1 MAYAMTD
8 IAANTSRWISGIPYE
23 VAFWESYY
31 RNKKRRADLFS
42 WSGFGHPC
50 RLDCFD
56 IDSFIEKQ
64 NITAR
69 PVIIDVGSALS
80 YAMGTVI
87 NGRDTEIEY
96 VDPLAPFY
104 NRILDRYNISRPYI
118 KFGMVENLSL
128 FYNKG
133 SVTFIHIRNA
143 LDHCCDPFE
152 GIIQS
157 LAVLKEGGILYLNHF
172 INEAQREGYRGFHQF
187 NINRDEK
194 GHLILWNKNC
204 NIDVSEKISD
214 YADIKTFTTDEKRV
228 VAVITKA
235 KEIPSAVYSLETT
248 AERVALTTKATIEY
262 FHSPRRSAAYQWKRA
277 ISTIGHRMMRQLP
290 YPLLNKIKTIAGKC
304 TTT

>member
-1 MAYAMTD
+1 MTD
-8 IAANTSRWISGIPYE
+8 IASNTSRWISGIPYE

-31 RNKKRRADLFS
+31 RNKKRRADLFR
-42 WSGFGHPC
+42 WSEFGQPC
-50 RLDCFD
+50 RFDCFD

-64 NITAR
+64 NISR
-69 PVIIDVGSALS
+69 PVIIDVGAALS

-87 NGRDTEIEY
+87 NGGDTEIEY

-104 NRILDRYNISRPYI
+104 NRILDRYKINRPHI

-128 FYNKG
+128 FYNRG

-172 INEAQREGYRGFHQF
+172 INEAEREGYRGFHQF
-187 NINRDEK
+187 NINRDDK
-194 GHLILWNKNC
+194 GHLILWNKSC
-204 NIDVSEKISD
+204 NIDVSERISD
-214 YADIKTFTTDEKRV
+214 YADIETFITAERRV
-228 VAVITKA
+228 VAVITKV
-235 KEIPSAVYSLETT
+235 KEIPSEMYSLETT
-248 AERVALTTKATIEY
+248 AERVGLITKATIEY
-262 FHSPRRSAAYQWKRA
+262 FHSSRRAAAYQWKRVVS
-277 ISTIGHRMMRQLP
+277 IIGHRVMRLLP
-290 YPLLNKIKTIAGKC
+290 YSLLNRIKSMMGKR